1 MDRLGGYSWSNRCND
16 FGVIKMTRKLPPL
29 PWRIH
34 ADKRTSAAYLVYDK
48 NNDFLSDYTSDEVAA
63 YLEKAVNE
71 YASDKALIGELI
83 AALQACLDQIDVDT
97 DLLYEGNPHEITF
110 AEKNAQ
116 ALLAKA
122 KGE

>member
-1 MDRLGGYSWSNRCND
+1 
-16 FGVIKMTRKLPPL
+16 MTRKLPPL

-63 YLEKAVNE
+63 YLEKAVNSYE
-71 YASDKALIGELI
+71 ADQEKIKKLVE
-83 AALQACLDQIDVDT
+83 ALQNLADAADLVGIHHFDT
-97 DLLYEGNPHEITF
+97 DSMDADVEDMQNATESARAIL
-110 AEKNAQ
+110 AEC
-116 ALLAKA
+116 

>member
-1 MDRLGGYSWSNRCND
+1 
-16 FGVIKMTRKLPPL
+16 MTRKLPPL